1 MEIQD
6 VTVFRLL
13 TVGLAAGLLFA
24 VMDGLINAN
33 PVAQRLY
40 AFYRPIVRESV
51 NAPLGVLFDLVSGIV
66 MAILFVTLKPAFPGG
81 WAFRGIAFGLL
92 AWFFRVAMGSA
103 SQAVMF
109 RIPASALVYS
119 LLTGLAEMVALGLFY
134 GALLKPR

>member
-1 MEIQD
+1 MEIQN
-6 VTVFRLL
+6 VTVFRILA
-13 TVGLAAGLLFA
+13 VGLAAGLMFA

-33 PVAQRLY
+33 PMAQRLY

-66 MAILFVTLKPAFPGG
+66 MAILFVALKPAFPGG
-81 WAFRGIAFGLL
+81 WAIRGIAFGLL

-109 RIPASALVYS
+109 RIPASALVYA
-119 LLTGLAEMVALGLFY
+119 LLTGLAEMVALGLLY